1 MKISCRRLSAFRTF
15 GKPRT
20 GGKALS
26 ETSETSAPTKKC
38 FPKLREVP
46 RRRKNAFRNFGKLR
60 GGGKALSETSETS
73 APTEKRFP
81 KLRESPRRRKS
92 TFRSYGISPAGR
104 KYKKSCH
111 NKLATALLLSIK
123 NRLSQERN
131 QDTGSHSRTD
141 NTRNVTCHTILKH
154 MVLRIV
160 FQRNLIGHT
169 RCHRHST

>member
-1 MKISCRRLSAFRTF
+1 MFSCSPSFLFGKDGDFLSAKNTF
-15 GKPRT
+15 PEASGN
-20 GGKALS
+20 
-26 ETSETSAPTKKC
+26 APPTFKC
-38 FPKLREVP
+38 FPKLRKTP

-60 GGGKALSETSETS
+60 GGGKVLSETPGNP

-81 KLRESPRRRKS
+81 KLREALPCRGNTKKAATITCDSFTS
-92 TFRSYGISPAGR
+92 F
-104 KYKKSCH
+104 YK
-111 NKLATALLLSIK
+111 I

-141 NTRNVTCHTILKH
+141 NTRNVTCHAILKH

-169 RCHRHST
+169 RCHRYGT

>member
-46 RRRKNAFRNFGKLR
+46 RRRKNAFRNFGKPR
-60 GGGKALSETSETS
+60 ADGKALSETSGS
-73 APTEKRFP
+73 PAPTKKCFP
-81 KLRESPRRRKS
+81 KLREAPRRRKS
-92 TFRSYGISPAGR
+92 SFRNFGNLRADGKMLSETPGSPAMPR

-111 NKLATALLLSIK
+111 NKLATALLLSIEK
-123 NRLSQERN
+123 QIIPRTKSGHRQPQPNR
-131 QDTGSHSRTD
+131 
-141 NTRNVTCHTILKH
+141 
-154 MVLRIV
+154 
-160 FQRNLIGHT
+160 
-169 RCHRHST
+169 